1 MSDERLTIVEFVA
14 YLNCLSDSEFTEEM
28 QKCCSYEHFD
38 LTNEE
43 LIKAIIDRANKV
55 LTGMRAK
62 RMWAKRKTLAVD
74 DAVDWL
80 LNDKPLPDHT
90 SGSVQDTDM

>member
-14 YLNCLSDSEFTEEM
+14 YINCLSDSEFTEEM
-28 QKCCSYEHFD
+28 QKCCSYEDFD

-43 LIKAIIDRANKV
+43 LIEAIVDRANKI
-55 LTGMRAK
+55 LTLMRAE
-62 RMWAKRKTLAVD
+62 RKTVAVD
-74 DAVDWL
+74 DVVDWL

-90 SGSVQDTDM
+90 SASVQDTDM

>member
-1 MSDERLTIVEFVA
+1 MSDETLTIVEFVA

-28 QKCCSYEHFD
+28 HKCFDYEDFD

-43 LIKAIIDRANKV
+43 LIEAIVDRANKI
-55 LTGMRAK
+55 LTLMRAE
-62 RMWAKRKTLAVD
+62 RKTVAVD
-74 DAVDWL
+74 DVVDWL

-90 SGSVQDTDM
+90 SASVQDTDM